1 MSTMST
7 KRISLFAL
15 RLIALAGLV
24 SAGFAEPPQRGGGGP
39 AGRPPLFFREA
50 WQQTPE
56 GGEHPVT
63 QGSVANADLEL
74 KLYGAN
80 AGEIQLTGA
89 AGNEANPI
97 HVWSGLC
104 TSPCAVA
111 FRHQTNNID
120 LSGLARIRWNTKMSG
135 FHEIRPIVKL
145 ADGTWLI
152 GDRPSGSPADY
163 LVDEFSL
170 SEMRWLRLD
179 PERVV
184 TTGTWVA
191 SPDLTNVEEVGFADL
206 MPGSGHGAG
215 GWVDV
220 ADIEVYGRPV
230 SRN

>member
-1 MSTMST
+1 MSMR
-7 KRISLFAL
+7 KASLFAL
-15 RLIALAGLV
+15 RLIALVGLV
-24 SAGFAEPPQRGGGGP
+24 WTGFAEPPQRGGGAP

-50 WQQTPE
+50 WQQTAE

-63 QGSVANADLEL
+63 QQSVANPDLEL
-74 KLYGAN
+74 KLYGAD
-80 AGEIQLTGA
+80 AGEIQLTGV
-89 AGNEANPI
+89 AGNEAGPI

-111 FRHQTNNID
+111 FRHRTSNVD

-135 FHEIRPIVKL
+135 FHQIRPIVKL

-152 GDRPSGSPADY
+152 GDRPSGSAADY

-184 TTGTWVA
+184 TTGTWVPT
-191 SPDLTNVEEVGFADL
+191 PDLTNVEEVGFADL

-220 ADIEVYGRPV
+220 ADVEVYGRPV